1 MPRIYSEK
9 LTIKLSQSDYNK
21 TGIALGTVCV
31 RANLPATY
39 VARAFGVTRMT
50 IHSWFRGKPLRD
62 KNRQLAEAF
71 IKLVGDDI
79 KAGALPARSMKQA
92 KEYIEDMIGEKI

>member
-1 MPRIYSEK
+1 
-9 LTIKLSQSDYNK
+9 
-21 TGIALGTVCV
+21 
-31 RANLPATY
+31 
-39 VARAFGVTRMT
+39 MT

>member
-1 MPRIYSEK
+1 
-9 LTIKLSQSDYNK
+9 
-21 TGIALGTVCV
+21 
-31 RANLPATY
+31 
-39 VARAFGVTRMT
+39 MT

-79 KAGALPARSMKQA
+79 KAGMLPARSMKQA

>member
-9 LTIKLSQSDYNK
+9 LTIKLSQSDYNR
-21 TGIALGTVCV
+21 TGIALATLCV

-71 IKLVGDDI
+71 IKLVGDDM
-79 KAGALPARSMKQA
+79 KSGVLPARSMKQA
-92 KEYIEDMIGEKI
+92 KEYIEEMIGEKI

>member
-1 MPRIYSEK
+1 MSRVYGEK
-9 LTIKLSQSDYNK
+9 LTIKLSQSDYNR

-39 VARAFGVTRMT
+39 VARAFNVTRMT

-71 IKLVGDDI
+71 IKLVQDDI
-79 KAGALPARSMKQA
+79 KAGSLPARSVKEAKQ
-92 KEYIEDMIGEKI
+92 YIEDMIGEKI